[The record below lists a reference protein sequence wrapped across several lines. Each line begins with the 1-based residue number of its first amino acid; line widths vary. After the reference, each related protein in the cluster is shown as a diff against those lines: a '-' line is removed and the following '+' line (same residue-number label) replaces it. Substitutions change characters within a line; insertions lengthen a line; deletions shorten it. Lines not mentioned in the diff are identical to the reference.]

1 MKKTLFIYLL
11 FLSFISIN
19 AQISQHGF
27 VLNGGFGS
35 VNAEKGK
42 SGERWDEYNYQF
54 GIAAG
59 YRIRLKKP
67 ELKSFHYDI
76 DVTAGAKYL
85 KAISYGLSG
94 YDGFSSSRTGSTPDY
109 FASIGG
115 TVNYSFIKNIGV
127 GVGIEPTYFFKKDLP
142 GTYLEG
148 ESKERKTNFDIP
160 IIAKIYYDLKWVEIG
175 ISGKYGISSVLE
187 KTHLKSGKYREI
199 QMSVFI
205 PF

>member
-1 MKKTLFIYLL
+1 MKKTIVIFVLFVIVMTL
-11 FLSFISIN
+11 N
-19 AQISQHGF
+19 AQISQHGL
-27 VLNGGFGS
+27 VLNGGLGS
-35 VNAEKGK
+35 VNAEKIK
-42 SGERWDEYNYQF
+42 SGERRDEYSYKF

-85 KAISYGLSG
+85 KAISYGISG

-115 TVNYSFIKNIGV
+115 TVNYSFIKKLGV
-127 GVGIEPTYFFKKDLP
+127 GVGIEPTYFLKKDLP